1 MALQYDINKIFAELE
16 QQVQE
21 KKKQHNK
28 IDETKENNPSQSP
41 EDAPQT
47 QKVAPATSKTTE
59 DTNGGD
65 EASKKIKDSPNS
77 VDNGENPDKKN
88 KSKNTKNTGEQGQG
102 DGQGD
107 EEKKKTES
115 SNNTGNKGD
124 GAGSGDKQN
133 NEQTNSKNKDTSSKN
148 LSNEKD
154 KNNKSLNTGEQGQGD
169 GQGDEE
175 KKKTESSMDTGS
187 KGKGVGSGDKQNP
200 EQTDSGKNQK
210 NNENEED
217 DYFITTNGKNPS
229 KSKPKTTPEDL
240 QKAVENL
247 FEEKQ
252 KKQEEFKTQ
261 HRQEYLKK
269 YILEIIKKI
278 AAQHAGIDKQ
288 DGSETFDKK
297 TILQHMLKHQNYKL
311 LGDKYDLKDARY
323 VQFFIDTSGVYGC
336 GSNKIMH
343 ELMPEVISILERQGY
358 ECYIAACGNGFYQRD
373 MVEDEYYGTRKTLEG
388 YKTGKVSKI
397 ACPTPQTAAK
407 MANEAEFSVILADF
421 DGLSSICEMANLCQK
436 DKVPYFLC
444 TEDRYPWEDPT
455 LHDWVDPNL
464 CDYNPELVY
473 DVSMDG
479 NPTLEQYEDLQYY
492 YNSCYDDEYEQDDS
506 QEYDDYGQDDSQDY
520 DDYEQDDSQNY
531 DNY

>member
-1 MALQYDINKIFAELE
+1 MALQYDINRIFAELE
-16 QQVQE
+16 QQVKK
-21 KKKQHNK
+21 KKKQQE
-28 IDETKENNPSQSP
+28 IQEDDKENNPIESP

-47 QKVAPATSKTTE
+47 QEVAPATSKSSE
-59 DTNGGD
+59 DTHGGD
-65 EASKKIKDSPNS
+65 EASKEIKNSPNS
-77 VDNGENPDKKN
+77 VDGGENPDKKN
-88 KSKNTKNTGEQGQG
+88 KSKKTNDTGDKGEGSGTGEKQ
-102 DGQGD
+102 DSE
-107 EEKKKTES
+107 EEKQDSE
-115 SNNTGNKGD
+115 
-124 GAGSGDKQN
+124 
-133 NEQTNSKNKDTSSKN
+133 NKDKSKSSSSKKD
-148 LSNEKD
+148 SKKAKKEDKEDSEK
-154 KNNKSLNTGEQGQGD
+154 E
-169 GQGDEE
+169 
-175 KKKTESSMDTGS
+175 
-187 KGKGVGSGDKQNP
+187 
-200 EQTDSGKNQK
+200 DS
-210 NNENEED
+210 
-217 DYFITTNGKNPS
+217 DYFITTDGKNPS

-240 QKAVENL
+240 QKAVETL
-247 FEEKQ
+247 FEEKR

-297 TILQHMLKHQNYKL
+297 QMLQHIVKKQNYKL
-311 LGDKYDLKDARY
+311 LGDKYDLRDARY

-343 ELMPEVISILERQGY
+343 ELMPQVISMLEKQGY

-397 ACPTPQTAAK
+397 ACPTPQTAAR
-407 MANEAEFSVILADF
+407 MANEAEFSVVLADF

-479 NPTLEQYEDLQYY
+479 NPTLEQYEDRQYY
-492 YNSCYDDEYEQDDS
+492 NDYYDDEYEQDD
-506 QEYDDYGQDDSQDY
+506 
-520 DDYEQDDSQNY
+520 DYEQDDGRDY
-531 DNY
+531 DDD